1 VLRAAIPRTSLPG
14 LQVRQTAAQQ
24 QLASRAH
31 LEASLSTAL
40 ALQSPQEYRRWLL
53 AYARFLAEQADAGRL
68 SEVCSALLGGG
79 GGQLA
84 AGEQG
89 GDADM
94 PDAAAASG
102 SGGEA
107 GAGAGCAADGWQ
119 PAVLG
124 LPKRELLRDVL
135 REMSRNRSLQ
145 RTTQTFLDALTEVE
159 RAAAAVSAAVAA
171 AGAAQQTAVA
181 GGGPPPLE
189 AVAV

>member
-1 VLRAAIPRTSLPG
+1 MLRAAIPRTSLPG

-79 GGQLA
+79 GSQLA
-84 AGEQG
+84 ASEQC

-107 GAGAGCAADGWQ
+107 GVGAAAGEWQ
-119 PAVLG
+119 PLVLG
-124 LPKRELLRDVL
+124 LFKRELLRDVL

-145 RTTQTFLDALTEVE
+145 STTQTFLDALTEVE

-171 AGAAQQTAVA
+171 AGAAQQAAVA